1 MTFTFTP
8 DPVVKLAAKVFTP
21 DEVICHWEAARNRG
35 DAHQAV
41 FYLNVLA
48 LFAPVEVPSGR
59 AMSVALAA
67 IHRGRGEVLSA
78 MQYEEKEWEVDV
90 GEDTR
95 HQA

>member
-1 MTFTFTP
+1 MTHTFTP

-21 DEVICHWEAARNRG
+21 DELIGMWGVARDRG

-48 LFAPVEVPSGR
+48 LFAPAEVPSGR

-67 IHRGRGEVLSA
+67 IHRGRGELLSA

-90 GEDTR
+90 GEDTDN
-95 HQA
+95 QT